1 MSNAPPMDTDPW
13 DRPLDDGGGKAVSA
27 RQKSAAPPSV
37 VPDDWDEA
45 TSSGEEDNQRIWDDA
60 NKKVPMPQLV
70 VTTPRMGSIPS
81 VVPPAAAF
89 QSPIRILKRSAAPT
103 QRCASDD
110 SSVSASTKTF
120 AERSAR
126 YNAARE
132 RIFADTTETSAG
144 EGGAVSAIIRNP
156 KGPEHAQEP
165 NRNDRGGS
173 RGFGTRAGRQGSSNQ
188 HNEKQGQPQDK
199 TRT

>member
-1 MSNAPPMDTDPW
+1 MGRRVRHLS
-13 DRPLDDGGGKAVSA
+13 LSL
-27 RQKSAAPPSV
+27 KSSTAFSLNSH
-37 VPDDWDEA
+37 W
-45 TSSGEEDNQRIWDDA
+45 RR

-70 VTTPRMGSIPS
+70 ATTPRMGSIPS

-110 SSVSASTKTF
+110 SSLASANTKTF

-144 EGGAVSAIIRNP
+144 EGGAVSAVIRNP

-173 RGFGTRAGRQGSSNQ
+173 RGFGTRAGRQGSSSQ
-188 HNEKQGQPQDK
+188 HNEKQGPSGQPQDSDL
-199 TRT
+199 RTG